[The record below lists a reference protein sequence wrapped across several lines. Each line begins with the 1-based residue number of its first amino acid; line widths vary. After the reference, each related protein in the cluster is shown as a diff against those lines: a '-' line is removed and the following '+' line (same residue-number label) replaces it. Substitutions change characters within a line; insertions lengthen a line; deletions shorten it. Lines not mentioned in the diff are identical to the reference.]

1 MTEFNP
7 QGVNAQRPGPS
18 PAALASQAAERNAE
32 PGNPAEHPGLAD
44 VAMLLEE
51 AAMVR
56 EMADDTVDLA
66 SLGRQAEL
74 LTQAHDQLAAVL
86 EDAGRG

>member
-1 MTEFNP
+1 MNELNSP
-7 QGVNAQRPGPS
+7 RPGPS
-18 PAALASQAAERNAE
+18 PASMAAATAERNVVL
-32 PGNPAEHPGLAD
+32 GNPSDHPGLAA
-44 VAMLLEE
+44 VALLLEE

-56 EMADDTVDLA
+56 EMAEDSVDLA
-66 SLGRQAEL
+66 ALSRQAEL